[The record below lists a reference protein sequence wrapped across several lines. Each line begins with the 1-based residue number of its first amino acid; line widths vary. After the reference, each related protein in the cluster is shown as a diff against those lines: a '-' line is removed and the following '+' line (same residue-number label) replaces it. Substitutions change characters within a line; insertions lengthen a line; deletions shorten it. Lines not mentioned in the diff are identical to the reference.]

1 MKIIE
6 QVQLCIIL
14 SALFLSCKLL
24 MLVSY
29 ILFSAVVILEFL
41 ISHLNYQINL
51 FSVQMVLYH
60 LLFMLVDISQWHM
73 EVEEFYNSLWND

>member
-1 MKIIE
+1 MKIME
-6 QVQLCIIL
+6 QAKLCIIL
-14 SALFLSCKLL
+14 SAMFLSCKLL

-51 FSVQMVLYH
+51 FSFQTVLYY
-60 LLFMLVDISQWHM
+60 LLFMLVDINQWHV

>member
-1 MKIIE
+1 MKIME
-6 QVQLCIIL
+6 QVKLCIIL
-14 SALFLSCKLL
+14 SAMFLSCKLL

-51 FSVQMVLYH
+51 FSFQTVLYY
-60 LLFMLVDISQWHM
+60 LLFMLVDINQWHV

>member
-6 QVQLCIIL
+6 QVKLCIIL
-14 SALFLSCKLL
+14 SAMFLSCKLL

-73 EVEEFYNSLWND
+73 EVEEFYNSRWND

>member
-1 MKIIE
+1 MKIME
-6 QVQLCIIL
+6 QVKLCIIL
-14 SALFLSCKLL
+14 SAMFLSCKLL

-41 ISHLNYQINL
+41 ISHLNYQINW
-51 FSVQMVLYH
+51 FSFQMVLYY
-60 LLFMLVDISQWHM
+60 LLFMLVDINQWHV

>member
-1 MKIIE
+1 MKIME
-6 QVQLCIIL
+6 QVKLCIIL
-14 SALFLSCKLL
+14 RAMFLSCKLL

-51 FSVQMVLYH
+51 FSFQTVLYY
-60 LLFMLVDISQWHM
+60 LLFMLVDINQWHV